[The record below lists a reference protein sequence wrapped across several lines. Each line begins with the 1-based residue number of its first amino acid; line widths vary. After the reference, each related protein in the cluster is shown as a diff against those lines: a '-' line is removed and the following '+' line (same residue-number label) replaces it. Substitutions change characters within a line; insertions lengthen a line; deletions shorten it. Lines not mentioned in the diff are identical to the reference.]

1 MVDAK
6 KIADIAARLTPAQ
19 WEIVG
24 KFNLGSRCVPEHG
37 GWAYHALI
45 RKGVL
50 EWSGFGTVRL
60 SPLGLVM
67 RWLRLRIGDGRD

>member
-1 MVDAK
+1 MGEVQ
-6 KIADIAARLTPAQ
+6 KIAATAARLTPAQ

-24 KFNLGSRCVPEHG
+24 KFNLSSRRVPEHG
-37 GWAYHALI
+37 GSAYHALI

-60 SPLGLVM
+60 SPVGLVM
-67 RWLRLRIGDGRD
+67 RWLRLRIGEGRD